1 MLGWT
6 PGLSAQHSQ
15 LCPGDQSQEFLLL
28 PAGGDTGPSLPRGRH
43 SAGHFPHRI
52 PVPMPP
58 HEDQV
63 KSVAQVKTTEQQ
75 GWDTKP
81 RALFLLGCRH
91 YLPQGPSWGKE

>member
-1 MLGWT
+1 
-6 PGLSAQHSQ
+6 
-15 LCPGDQSQEFLLL
+15 
-28 PAGGDTGPSLPRGRH
+28 
-43 SAGHFPHRI
+43 
-52 PVPMPP
+52 MPP